1 MIVFKKGF
9 YYMTY
14 FVKKYLKWIIL
25 GIFIFVFANV
35 VHALLNEKLYGFDS
49 AVYSFIISF
58 KSSFFTFLFLF
69 ISFMASPPTLVIVSL
84 LLFVIF
90 KNKKYGLLSFCNL
103 IFIVLLNQGLKLFF
117 SRERPFE
124 WMIVHENGFSFPSGH
139 AMVSSAFYGIVIYLI
154 WKTNISNKRKIILTS
169 VLGTLI
175 LLIGISRIYL
185 GVHYASDV
193 IAGFTLSLSYVIIAT
208 SLIDYYLSKRK
219 KAS

>member
-1 MIVFKKGF
+1 MA
-9 YYMTY
+9 Y
-14 FVKKYLKWIIL
+14 VKKYLKWIIL
-25 GIFIFVFANV
+25 GIFVFIFAFV
-35 VHALLNEKLYGFDS
+35 VHELLSGSLSGFDNI
-49 AVYSFIISF
+49 VYSFIIGF
-58 KSSFFTFLFLF
+58 KSSFLTYFFLF
-69 ISFMASPPTLVIVSL
+69 ISFMASPPTLVVISL
-84 LLFVIF
+84 LLFIIF

-103 IFIVLLNQGLKLFF
+103 IFIVLLNQALKLFF
-117 SRERPFE
+117 SRERPFA
-124 WMIVHENGFSFPSGH
+124 WMIVNEDGFSFPSGH

-154 WKTNISNKRKIILTS
+154 WKTNVSKKRKIILTS
-169 VLGTLI
+169 VLSLLI